1 MKFEVG
7 ERVQVIKENEL
18 QVATVETIYRE
29 LIGVNFSNTTRTDLY
44 STDEIMKLDQP
55 EPVVVPKFVAEW
67 LEEHKESPDLVENY
81 TEKDALANTI
91 HFTIYCLFADFPN
104 TNPDV
109 ELRKPVC
116 EWLEEDR
123 SNYFKLIDAVRNGYV
138 VEEEPRYYVKLLPME
153 DGFLNLLIETETYD
167 TNIALESKGFKTK
180 FTEQEIKA
188 IDERYWQFAV
198 PVEEVEETK

>member
-7 ERVQVIKENEL
+7 ERVQVIANGKL
-18 QVATVETIYRE
+18 QVGEIYDKWTGT
-29 LIGVNFSNTTRTDLY
+29 GVKNDYVVKL
-44 STDEIMKLDQP
+44 DEVGSRFMAEDRIAKLDQP
-55 EPVVVPKFVAEW
+55 KLVVVPKFVADW

-123 SNYFKLIDAVRNGYV
+123 SNYFKLIDAVHNGYV
-138 VEEEPRYYVKLLPME
+138 VEEEPRYYVKLPGRIGYLRKSI
-153 DGFLNLLIETETYD
+153 GFPTTVYKTDADQYTE
-167 TNIALESKGFKTK
+167 K
-180 FTEQEIKA
+180 EIKA
-188 IDERYWQFAV
+188 IDERYWAFAV
-198 PVEEVEETK
+198 PVEEVEAE